1 MSRILS
7 ILLIAGLLSACTS
20 TRARDYSNAI
30 RDVDRAIAITNEHR
44 GSMKVVLRAEGD
56 AATSEEIMVAQ
67 PERQGEELCGNYYVN
82 SRNLER
88 RCEPLSSITE
98 IEVYDEQI
106 DLGRTAYV
114 AALSVVF
121 VPFLLLMCVIDCDA
135 EIGPH

>member
-30 RDVDRAIAITNEHR
+30 SDVDRAIAIANEHR
-44 GSMKVVLRAEGD
+44 GSMKLTLHEGD
-56 AATSEEIMVAQ
+56 PALPNEIMVAQ
-67 PERQGEELCGNYYVN
+67 PGRQAEELCGDYYIN
-82 SRNLER
+82 ASER
-88 RCEPLSSITE
+88 EYRCLPLSAIAE

-106 DLGRTAYV
+106 DLGRTATV

-121 VPFLLLMCVIDCDA
+121 VPFILLMCVLDCDA
-135 EIGPH
+135 EIGPR